1 MGGAGRSFACW
12 LSLCVLLGCAERRAP
27 PEPADVTVAGPPIS
41 LAPEAPHETVRQR
54 DLCEVM
60 AGLLAQ
66 EQGGF
71 IQLRGRTIAAER
83 WAAEQSVPG
92 LGDCV
97 IEGSAWP
104 RARFVCAS
112 RRLTPDQAHAKF
124 NRLAAEIDRCLTG
137 SSWLPRSW
145 EKGSRFEFAMGERQQ
160 AWLDQSSAPPT
171 AVVLG
176 VQQDLV
182 HWDYRL
188 LLNLHSIR

>member
-1 MGGAGRSFACW
+1 VSGWPRCGACW
-12 LSLCVLLGCAERRAP
+12 LCVCLLLGCAKAP
-27 PEPADVTVAGPPIS
+27 PRPEPAEAAVVAAPIR
-41 LAPEAPHETVRQR
+41 LAPEAPREAARER

-60 AGLLAQ
+60 ARLLAQ
-66 EQGGF
+66 EEGGF
-71 IQLRGRTIAAER
+71 TRLRGQTIADER
-83 WAAEQSVPG
+83 WEAEATVPG

-112 RRLTPDQAHAKF
+112 RRLQPDQAHARF
-124 NRLAAEIDRCLTG
+124 DRLAAEIDRCLAQT
-137 SSWLPRSW
+137 SWSPRSW

-160 AWLDQSSAPPT
+160 AWLDRTTTPPT

-188 LLNLHSIR
+188 LLNLHAVR

>member
-1 MGGAGRSFACW
+1 VRGARACGAGLLCAC
-12 LSLCVLLGCAERRAP
+12 LLPGCAETPPRSQPAETEVVAAP
-27 PEPADVTVAGPPIS
+27 IR
-41 LAPEAPHETVRQR
+41 LAPAAPREIVRER
-54 DLCEVM
+54 DLCEVI

-66 EQGGF
+66 EAGGF
-71 IQLRGRTIAAER
+71 TRLRGQTIADER
-83 WAAEQSVPG
+83 WAAETTVPG

-112 RRLTPDQAHAKF
+112 PRLQPDQAHARF
-124 NRLAAEIDRCLTG
+124 DRLAAKIDRCLTRP
-137 SSWLPRSW
+137 SWFPRIW
-145 EKGSRFEFAMGERQQ
+145 EKGTRFEFAMGERQQ
-160 AWLDQSSAPPT
+160 AWLDQTTTPPT

-188 LLNLHSIR
+188 LLNLQAVR

>member
-1 MGGAGRSFACW
+1 VRASPCGACW
-12 LSLCVLLGCAERRAP
+12 LCACLLLGCAGPKPP
-27 PEPADVTVAGPPIS
+27 PEPMGAAVVSPPIR
-41 LAPEAPHETVRQR
+41 LAPAAPRASARQQR

-60 AGLLAQ
+60 GGLLAH
-66 EQGGF
+66 ETGGF
-71 IQLRGRTIAAER
+71 IRLRGETIAAER
-83 WAAEQSVPG
+83 WAAEETIPG

-104 RARFVCAS
+104 RARVVCAS
-112 RRLTPDQAHAKF
+112 QRLGPDQTHTRF
-124 NRLAAEIDRCLTG
+124 DRLAAEIDRCLRQP
-137 SSWLPRSW
+137 SWFPRSW

-160 AWLDQSSAPPT
+160 AWLDQTTVPPT

-188 LLNLHSIR
+188 LLNLQSVR

>member
-1 MGGAGRSFACW
+1 MACRHARFCACW
-12 LSLCVLLGCAERRAP
+12 ICACLVLGCAGEKAP
-27 PEPADVTVAGPPIS
+27 PEPVEVAAAPPIR
-41 LAPEAPHETVRQR
+41 LAPVEPREMARQR

-60 AGLLAQ
+60 AGLLAH
-66 EQGGF
+66 EPGGF
-71 IQLRGRTIAAER
+71 TGLRGETIAAER
-83 WAAEQSVPG
+83 WAAEEAVPG
-92 LGDCV
+92 LGECV

-112 RRLTPDQAHAKF
+112 QRLGPDQAHARF
-124 NRLAAEIDRCLTG
+124 ERLAAEIDGCLG
-137 SSWLPRSW
+137 QPSWFPRSW

-160 AWLDQSSAPPT
+160 AWLDQTTVPPT

-188 LLNLHSIR
+188 LLNLQSVR